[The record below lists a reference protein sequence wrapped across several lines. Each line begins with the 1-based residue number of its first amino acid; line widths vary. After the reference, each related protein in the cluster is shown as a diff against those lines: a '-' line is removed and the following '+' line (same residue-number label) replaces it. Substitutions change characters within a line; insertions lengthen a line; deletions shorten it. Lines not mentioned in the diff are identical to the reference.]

1 MNSQNRALYM
11 GGAVVV
17 FWATVATAFKIALSE
32 MGFIQLLLISSIT
45 ALAVCALELIRSS
58 KTGLVIKLAID
69 NGSQRLPILM
79 LQALLTPFLYY
90 LVLFK
95 AYSLLPAQIAQ
106 PLNYSWQVVLILMM
120 SFFYK
125 KRLTFSQLTG
135 VMICFA
141 GVVSLS
147 LNGKA
152 DISGN
157 LSLVGISLAL
167 GSSVIWASYWI
178 SKLKNEIDPVV
189 ELFYNFLFGTI
200 YLAILSLFYPMD
212 WPSSRGLLAGV
223 YVGIFEMGL
232 TFILWTKALRLAEN
246 KIVLTQITYLSPLLS
261 LFFIHYILGE
271 SITPLTIVGLA
282 LVMCGI
288 YISNRK
294 EMSGKRT

>member
-1 MNSQNRALYM
+1 MNKQSRALYM
-11 GGAVVV
+11 GGVVV
-17 FWATVATAFKIALSE
+17 IFWATVATAFKIALAE
-32 MGFIQLLLISSIT
+32 MGFVQLLLISSIT
-45 ALAVCALELIRSS
+45 ALLVCTFELFR
-58 KTGLVIKLAID
+58 TGKVGVAIHSATE
-69 NGSQRLPILM
+69 NGAKRVPLLM

-120 SFFYK
+120 SFLYK
-125 KRLTFSQLTG
+125 KRLTLSQLVG
-135 VMICFA
+135 VLICFA

-147 LNGKA
+147 LNGEA
-152 DISGN
+152 DLSGN
-157 LSLVGISLAL
+157 LSIVGISLAL
-167 GSSVIWASYWI
+167 GSSLIWASYWI

-200 YLAILSLFYPMD
+200 YLVILSLFCQMD
-212 WPSSRGLLAGV
+212 WPSTRGLLAGI

-261 LFFIHYILGE
+261 LIFIHYILGE
-271 SITPLTIVGLA
+271 AITPLTIAGLA
-282 LVMCGI
+282 LVMGGI

-294 EMSGKRT
+294 AILDKNT

>member
-1 MNSQNRALYM
+1 MNKHNRSLYM
-11 GGAVVV
+11 GGLVVI

-32 MGFIQLLLISSIT
+32 MCYVQLLLISSIT
-45 ALAVCALELIRSS
+45 ALIICTFELFR
-58 KTGLVIKLAID
+58 TGKAGMVIHTAID
-69 NGSQRLPILM
+69 NGARRLPLLM

-120 SFFYK
+120 SVLYK
-125 KRLTFSQLTG
+125 QHLKLSQIFG
-135 VMICFA
+135 VLICFA

-147 LNGKA
+147 LNEKA
-152 DISGN
+152 DLSGN
-157 LSLVGISLAL
+157 LSIEGIFWAL

-178 SKLKNEIDPVV
+178 SKLKNEIDPIV

-200 YLAILSLFYPMD
+200 YLAILSLFYPLE
-212 WPSSRGLLAGV
+212 WTSTRGLLAGI

-261 LFFIHYILGE
+261 LIFIHYVLGE
-271 SITPLTIVGLA
+271 SITPLTFSGLI
-282 LVMCGI
+282 LVIGGI
-288 YISNRK
+288 YIGNRK
-294 EMSGKRT
+294 GISGKST